1 MRSFRLKFLH
11 EFCTDVLKEA
21 YTDSLSIQ
29 TLVACRELRR
39 LSQLFPKEPA
49 LFTLGIGNF

>member
-1 MRSFRLKFLH
+1 LH

-49 LFTLGIGNF
+49 LFTLGIGNL